1 MHVSSLKQIER
12 ELVIVAS
19 VGIRD
24 ELKESNHSV
33 IEKLYDAGINTRII
47 TGDHKDSA
55 IKLLNSTEFAKF
67 TSEHNSGLEL

>member
-1 MHVSSLKQIER
+1 
-12 ELVIVAS
+12 
-19 VGIRD
+19 
-24 ELKESNHSV
+24 V